1 MSKDQL
7 ICIITAYSFQCYVAL
22 IVFFGSKV
30 IFKITL
36 FKLSFAISNLHGT
49 VKKFDILNDRQNF
62 QNLVFS

>member
-22 IVFFGSKV
+22 IVFFGSKI

-36 FKLSFAISNLHGT
+36 FNIS
-49 VKKFDILNDRQNF
+49 V
-62 QNLVFS
+62 